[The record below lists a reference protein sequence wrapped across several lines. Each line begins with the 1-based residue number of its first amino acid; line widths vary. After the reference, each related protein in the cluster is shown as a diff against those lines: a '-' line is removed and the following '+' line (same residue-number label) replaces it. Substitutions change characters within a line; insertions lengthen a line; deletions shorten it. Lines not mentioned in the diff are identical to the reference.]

1 MSDDELT
8 SAGER
13 EPRESAP
20 EAGRAM
26 FARLRPREFI
36 QRTGAAAQRALR
48 EQGLQF
54 NLQVRGRLLKLWA
67 GDDQSVHYEIAVH
80 EREMQLEVGLHME
93 ADAARNAALY
103 RELDRCMLDL
113 QAELGER
120 LWLERWDRGW
130 ARLYETEPLWP
141 LDELRVEAVAA
152 RLVEIV
158 AVIQPVYAA
167 IVERLDG

>member
-1 MSDDELT
+1 MLGDEPT
-8 SAGER
+8 AADGRGER
-13 EPRESAP
+13 EHTP

-36 QRTGAAAQRALR
+36 QRTGVAAQQALR
-48 EQGLQF
+48 AQRLDF

-67 GDDQSVHYEIAVH
+67 GSDMSVHYEVAVH

-103 RELDRCMLDL
+103 REFDRCLLDL

-141 LDELRVEAVAA
+141 LDELRVEAVAT
-152 RLVEIV
+152 RLVELI
-158 AVIQPVYAA
+158 AVIQPVCEA
-167 IVERLDG
+167 IVEQLGG